1 MTIEVN
7 LQVQLVNNLK
17 EATLTKKTKRDIHA
31 IAKKDLLLGLQFL
44 YICAET
50 RELVIVNATSKTK
63 KKTDVNNYKLTAVT
77 MHIIVY
83 LLSGTLPEGIMYVTS
98 GNWSCSAFPYLWSG
112 HQRFIIQVIIH
123 CSSSLITRGFFTSF
137 CITYVTSFI
146 LFLPYFR
153 VH

>member
-31 IAKKDLLLGLQFL
+31 IAKKYLLLGLQFL

-83 LLSGTLPEGIMYVTS
+83 LLSGTLPEGIMYALQP
-98 GNWSCSAFPYLWSG
+98 W
-112 HQRFIIQVIIH
+112 
-123 CSSSLITRGFFTSF
+123 ITRRVFTEDKHRQWWRYCVEEKHVRFF
-137 CITYVTSFI
+137 V
-146 LFLPYFR
+146 LFGKR
-153 VH
+153 R